1 MDPLSKAM
9 AKARASRGALS
20 QADQGE
26 GVGDR
31 GLEYPAKLPVEL
43 RIQPVQRHHLE
54 ANRILT
60 DSGNLAAL
68 AAFKQLRTQIVQR
81 MGANGWHTLV
91 VTSPREGNGKTVTAI
106 NLAVNLARQNHPHV
120 LLADLDLRQPRV
132 QQYLSTETVPGISDY
147 ILNETPIGEILFNPG
162 IEGLTVLP
170 GREAF
175 SHSSE
180 ALLLRKTVDLITALK
195 NQYADGFLVMDM
207 PPVLATDDVLA
218 FSNHWDA
225 ALLVVEEG
233 STTEPDLRRA
243 LDMLSV
249 KPLLGTV
256 LTKSQSA
263 LPSDVY

>member
-1 MDPLSKAM
+1 MDPLSKAL
-9 AKARASRGALS
+9 AKARASRAALS
-20 QADQGE
+20 QTEQGE
-26 GVGDR
+26 GLGDR
-31 GLEYPAKLPVEL
+31 GLEQPAKLPVEQI
-43 RIQPVQRHHLE
+43 RQIQRHHLE
-54 ANRILT
+54 AHRILI
-60 DSGNLAAL
+60 DSGNPAAL
-68 AAFKQLRTQIVQR
+68 AAFKQLRTQVVQR
-81 MGANGWHTLV
+81 MRTNGWRTLV

-106 NLAVNLARQNHPHV
+106 NLAVNLARQTHSHV
-120 LLADLDLRQPRV
+120 LLADLDLRQPNV
-132 QQYLSTETVPGISDY
+132 QQCLSAETVPGISDY
-147 ILNETPIGEILFNPG
+147 ILSDTPMDEILFNPAG

-180 ALLLRKTVDLITALK
+180 ALLLRKTVDLITTLK

-218 FSNHWDA
+218 FANHWDA

-243 LDMLSV
+243 LEMLSV

-256 LTKSQSA
+256 LTKSKSA
-263 LPSDVY
+263 LPSDAY

>member
-1 MDPLSKAM
+1 MDPLSKAL
-9 AKARASRGALS
+9 AKARASRAALS

-26 GVGDR
+26 GVVDR
-31 GLEYPAKLPVEL
+31 GLEQPERLPVE
-43 RIQPVQRHHLE
+43 RTRPTQRNHLE
-54 ANRILT
+54 AHRILT
-60 DSGNLAAL
+60 NSGNAVAL
-68 AAFKQLRTQIVQR
+68 AAFKQLRTQVVQR
-81 MGANGWHTLV
+81 MRTNGWRTLV

-106 NLAVNLARQNHPHV
+106 NLAVNLARQTHSHV
-120 LLADLDLRQPRV
+120 LLADLDLRQPSV
-132 QQYLSTETVPGISDY
+132 QHYLSAETAPGISDY
-147 ILNETPIGEILFNPG
+147 ILSDTPMDEILFNPAG

-180 ALLLRKTVDLITALK
+180 ALLLRKTVDLITALQS
-195 NQYADGFLVMDM
+195 QYADGFLILDM

-256 LTKSQSA
+256 MTKSQSA
-263 LPSDVY
+263 LPSDAY